1 MASHIG
7 RDEVER
13 IAKLAHLTITP
24 DDAPRF
30 AEQLSAILDYA
41 ASIQRVDTTN
51 VPPLTG
57 TASVAWREDTPD
69 QSLSRE
75 AVLEQAPDASS
86 GAGLFRVPKVL

>member
-13 IAKLAHLTITP
+13 IAKLAHLTIAP

-30 AEQLSAILDYA
+30 AEQLSAILEYA
-41 ASIQRVDTTN
+41 ASIQRVDTTG
-51 VPPLTG
+51 VPPLSG
-57 TASVAWREDTPD
+57 TASVAWREDEPAA
-69 QSLSRE
+69 SLSRDL
-75 AVLEQAPDASS
+75 VLEEAPDAAT

>member
-1 MASHIG
+1 MASHLG
-7 RDEVER
+7 RAEVER
-13 IAKLAHLTITP
+13 IAELAHLTIAP
-24 DDAPRF
+24 EDAPRF

-57 TASVAWREDTPD
+57 NASVAWREDTPAP
-69 QSLSRE
+69 SLPR
-75 AVLEQAPDASS
+75 ALVLEQAPDAAA